1 MAKQSDLVGL
11 GMPPALAR
19 ILALEPVVASAAG
32 GTRASATK
40 IGGAQ
45 HLTHVVLGTGS
56 GGVLLPTAGGD
67 GAGNLGDPYVISNEI
82 AGGLYIYAATGTT
95 INMLGIAA
103 SGSGGTNISSY
114 SAATLYPIT
123 VTTWVGVAGS

>member
-1 MAKQSDLVGL
+1 VAKQTDLTGL

-40 IGGAQ
+40 IGGVQ

-56 GGVLLPTAGGD
+56 GGVLLPTPGGD
-67 GAGNLGDPYVISNEI
+67 NGNLGDPYVISNEI

-114 SAATLYPIT
+114 SAATLYSIT
-123 VTTWVGVAGS
+123 ATTWVGVAGS